1 MREIDLKSFEDDL
14 DEEVDIY
21 SINNSLDDATTN
33 ELRFIINSFSKYY
46 KKTVSKSPKKNF
58 LSIINNFD
66 ITLET
71 ISTGIMG
78 TSFKTN
84 ASQLYK
90 NLPTI
95 KELMEDSIREL
106 EDEVETLRSINK
118 DLTKKNKDLAIKYH
132 DSQSELSE
140 ARTEIAFLKS
150 SKKTSKTYNSH
161 TSYGGCGGSMSYG
174 RC

>member
-1 MREIDLKSFEDDL
+1 MVLKDP
-14 DEEVDIY
+14 
-21 SINNSLDDATTN
+21 
-33 ELRFIINSFSKYY
+33 K
-46 KKTVSKSPKKNF
+46 KSP

-95 KELMEDSIREL
+95 KELIDDSIKDL
-106 EDEVETLRSINK
+106 EDEIENLKRENK
-118 DLTKKNKDLAIKYH
+118 SLSKKNRDLETKY
-132 DSQSELSE
+132 DVSQTKLSDME
-140 ARTEIAFLKS
+140 EELKS
-150 SKKTSKTYNSH
+150 LKSKKTASKSSYSSH
-161 TSYGGCGGSMSYG
+161 TSYGGCGGSISYG